1 MRMLT
6 IAWNCFVYFSSCTP
20 PKFKANGAFCGVPRR
35 NKKMCQEWKC
45 LPGSPVALVGKHASV
60 RTLFT
65 SSDSDHSREAT
76 CRELFLYR
84 GIQVR
89 YPPLIRYWKVNFRS
103 SDFHISYWEKISKNL
118 ADLQRGDPLQKAIR
132 PSNYSEIWRRHFQ
145 NSYWKQIGRAAAS

>member
-1 MRMLT
+1 MKN
-6 IAWNCFVYFSSCTP
+6 IIFS
-20 PKFKANGAFCGVPRR
+20 RR
-35 NKKMCQEWKC
+35 NLDFKIAD
-45 LPGSPVALVGKHASV
+45 LG
-60 RTLFT
+60 LFSGILHLT
-65 SSDSDHSREAT
+65 WFYRAGLHMILT
-76 CRELFLYR
+76 KYR

-132 PSNYSEIWRRHFQ
+132 SSNYSEIWRRNFR